1 MPRRCVKGCA
11 KALFAIQAS
20 ANFWAKCDFRQ
31 YEKIRSHFCG
41 YLVINT
47 YIVKTCPISI
57 VPSKFATE
65 GCCFIFTPRA
75 LKLKMGGTNKSNPLV
90 FRYAKMRS
98 SIKRAKKGSSS
109 WWKKLY
115 RLHIYKNECDVDVES
130 MHMVFDEKDE
140 PAQESQVRTQDTKS
154 FSFECVCM

>member
-1 MPRRCVKGCA
+1 MP
-11 KALFAIQAS
+11 
-20 ANFWAKCDFRQ
+20 NFISPFKF
-31 YEKIRSHFCG
+31 FTVG
-41 YLVINT
+41 YRFF
-47 YIVKTCPISI
+47 S
-57 VPSKFATE
+57 
-65 GCCFIFTPRA
+65 TPRA

-115 RLHIYKNECDVDVES
+115 RLHIYENECDVDVES
-130 MHMVFDEKDE
+130 MHTVFDGVDE